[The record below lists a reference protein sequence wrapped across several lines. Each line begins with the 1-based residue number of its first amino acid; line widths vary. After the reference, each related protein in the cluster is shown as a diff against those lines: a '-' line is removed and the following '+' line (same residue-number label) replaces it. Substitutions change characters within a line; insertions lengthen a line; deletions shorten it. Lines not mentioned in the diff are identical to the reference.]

1 MVTEVEFEEIPGVL
15 ALHLA
20 NKTVLKVT
28 EDSKYCLGTV
38 SIDTLPRA
46 NIRKNQKKNNNAP
59 AMM

>member
-28 EDSKYCLGTV
+28 GDSNL
-38 SIDTLPRA
+38 SLAIDS
-46 NIRKNQKKNNNAP
+46 NIHRHIVIITDSS
-59 AMM
+59 